1 MAALSGLFSS
11 DLYDDGVERRHA
23 MMMGARCE
31 QRSGER
37 QLTTMPATIF
47 ASERRHIGLVRD
59 LSESGLFVY
68 SNFEPKQTDRLF
80 LTLKVTQPDGSTMNL
95 ECSGHVVRVE
105 SAIAGAAVGIAVKLD
120 SVALGEKA

>member
-11 DLYDDGVERRHA
+11 DQYEDGIQRRHA
-23 MMMGARCE
+23 VMMGARCE

-47 ASERRHIGLVRD
+47 CHERRYVGLVRD

-68 SNFEPKQTDRLF
+68 SNFEPKESDRVF
-80 LTLKVTQPDGSTMNL
+80 LTLKVAQTDGSTANL

-105 SAIAGAAVGIAVKLD
+105 AAIEGAAVGIAVKLEGI
-120 SVALGEKA
+120 SLAEKS